1 MGDNRGLL
9 AAKILIGLAVMA
21 GAWTVIASLVFLLG
35 TSLYSRF
42 ANPYYQ
48 WWEYL
53 FYARSDP
60 TVALWLKIGAGA
72 ASAVLVVFVAA
83 LLFRQPRRG
92 PSLRRRRFGTLAAPM
107 RGTTDNHGHA
117 DWISLKK
124 LHELFPGP
132 SADYGGL
139 VVGEAYRVDQ
149 DTVAGV
155 RFNPADK
162 RTWGKGGKAPL
173 LIDPCAEGSTHSI
186 VCAGSGAYK
195 SQAAVSSLLHWTGSA
210 VVLDP
215 AGELGAMTADDRR
228 RMGHDVRLLK
238 LGGDEGFNVLDWID
252 QDSPELTTNIKAV
265 VQWICGDGPDDGGSN
280 NDDYFPNRGR
290 ALVGLLL
297 AHQLADPDLPSELKN
312 VTTLRAG
319 IAIPV
324 DRMRDVLKGIHATS
338 ASRFA
343 RDQAGPFIGLV
354 DETFSGI
361 LSSADDMTEWLA
373 NEAAAAMVSGSS
385 FRTTDLQHGR
395 MTVFLNLSLKV
406 LKTTPGLARTVIGA
420 LLNSAYE
427 ANGAVHGRI
436 LFLLDEVAR
445 MGPMGTLEIARDAG
459 RKYGITMQLL
469 YQSVGQIEQQW
480 GREGKRAWYDGVSH
494 RTFAAVSDPETAKE
508 LEETFG
514 TYGVMATSEGSNTGT
529 SGKHMES
536 GSRSRGA
543 NESFHEISR
552 PLIRRDELLND
563 CRTDEAFVI
572 MRGARIRCG
581 RAISF
586 RRPEM
591 LARLQPSG
599 FHKAAAE

>member
-1 MGDNRGLL
+1 
-9 AAKILIGLAVMA
+9 
-21 GAWTVIASLVFLLG
+21 
-35 TSLYSRF
+35 
-42 ANPYYQ
+42 
-48 WWEYL
+48 
-53 FYARSDP
+53 
-60 TVALWLKIGAGA
+60 
-72 ASAVLVVFVAA
+72 
-83 LLFRQPRRG
+83 
-92 PSLRRRRFGTLAAPM
+92 
-107 RGTTDNHGHA
+107 
-117 DWISLKK
+117 
-124 LHELFPGP
+124 
-132 SADYGGL
+132 
-139 VVGEAYRVDQ
+139 
-149 DTVAGV
+149 
-155 RFNPADK
+155 
-162 RTWGKGGKAPL
+162 
-173 LIDPCAEGSTHSI
+173 
-186 VCAGSGAYK
+186 
-195 SQAAVSSLLHWTGSA
+195 
-210 VVLDP
+210 
-215 AGELGAMTADDRR
+215 MTADDRR

-252 QDSPELTTNIKAV
+252 ADSPELTTNIKSV
-265 VQWICGDGPDDGGSN
+265 VQWICGDGSTEGSSG
-280 NDDYFPNRGR
+280 NDEFFKSRGR
-290 ALVGLLL
+290 ALVGCLL
-297 AHQLADPDLPSELKN
+297 AHQLADPDLAPDLKN
-312 VTTLRAG
+312 LATLRSG
-319 IAIPV
+319 LAIPV

-373 NEAAAAMVSGSS
+373 NDAAAAMVSGSS
-385 FRTTDLQHGR
+385 FRSAELQGGK
-395 MTVFLNLSLKV
+395 MTVFLNLSLKS
-406 LKTTPGLARTVIGA
+406 LQTTPGLARTVIGA

-427 ANGAVHGRI
+427 ANGAVRGRI

-445 MGPMGTLEIARDAG
+445 IGRMGILETARDAG

-480 GREGKRAWYDGVSH
+480 GRDGKRAWYDGVSH

-529 SGKHMES
+529 SGK
-536 GSRSRGA
+536 RGA

-563 CRTDEAFVI
+563 CRTDEAFLI

-591 LARLQPSG
+591 VSRLRPSG
-599 FHKAAAE
+599 FQKAAE